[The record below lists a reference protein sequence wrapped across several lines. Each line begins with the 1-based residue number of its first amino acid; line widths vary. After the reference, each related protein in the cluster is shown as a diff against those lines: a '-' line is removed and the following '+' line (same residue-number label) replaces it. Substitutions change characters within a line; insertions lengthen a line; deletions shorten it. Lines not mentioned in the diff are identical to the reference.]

1 MIIAYLPGTSGPESR
16 AQFVPR
22 TIPEGE
28 AVPVEA
34 VWIDMINPS
43 RQEEHQVQELLGID
57 IPTREETVNIE
68 PSEVLYA
75 ENGARYMSAQILC
88 QTETETP
95 RLAPI
100 SFILKNHHIVTV
112 RYDEPRSFQM
122 FANRM
127 ARPAACLPDG
137 DNMLI
142 SLFETV
148 IDRAAELLRGSGE
161 RIDVASADIFRG
173 EDRGDANTL
182 LFRRTL
188 QSVGL
193 EGIRI
198 SKVRES
204 LVSIERMLLFL
215 TANTAGAILPDS
227 LRQEVRTTLRDLQSL
242 EDHATFLSAKI
253 QFLIDAT
260 LGLVSLEQNKIIKIF
275 SVAAVI
281 FLPPT
286 LIASIYGMN
295 FKAMPE
301 LDWGLGYPLALG
313 LMVFSA
319 MGTYG
324 FFKMKR
330 WL

>member
-1 MIIAYLPGTSGPESR
+1 MIVAYLPTHIAPDAR
-16 AQFVPR
+16 AKFLPHAIAV
-22 TIPEGE
+22 GE
-28 AVPVEA
+28 AISATA
-34 VWIDMINPS
+34 VWIDVLNPTPA
-43 RQEEHQVQELLGID
+43 EEAQVEQLLAID
-57 IPTREETVNIE
+57 IPTREETKNLE
-68 PSEVLYA
+68 PSEVLYV

-88 QTETETP
+88 QSESDTP
-95 RLAPI
+95 KLAAV
-100 SFILKNHHIVTV
+100 SFILKDHHLVTV
-112 RYDEPRSFQM
+112 RYDQPRSFQM
-122 FANRM
+122 FANRV
-127 ARPAACLPDG
+127 ARPGACLPDG
-137 DNMLI
+137 ENMLI

-148 IDRAAELLRGSGE
+148 VDRAAELLRASGE
-161 RIDVASADIFRG
+161 RIDVASLEVFA
-173 EDRGDANTL
+173 GDDQGGANTQ
-182 LFRRTL
+182 LFRRILRTM
-188 QSVGL
+188 GL

-215 TANTAGAILPDS
+215 TANTGGTTLPES
-227 LRQEVRTTLRDLQSL
+227 LREEVRTTLRDFQSL

-301 LDWGLGYPLALG
+301 LEWSFGYPMAIG
-313 LMVFSA
+313 LMLLSVTA
-319 MGTYG
+319 TYS